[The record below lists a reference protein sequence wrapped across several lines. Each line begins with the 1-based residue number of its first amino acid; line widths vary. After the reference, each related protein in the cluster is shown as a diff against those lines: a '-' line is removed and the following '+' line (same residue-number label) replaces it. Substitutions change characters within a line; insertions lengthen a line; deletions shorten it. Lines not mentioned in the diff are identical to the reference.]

1 MEQLIKCNKKEK
13 KIKTEKGF
21 RVRLDIKTY
30 KTYKLLYGT
39 KIGERTKEL
48 ILEDIR
54 SKAKRFDYE
63 ENLRNKFRKK
73 S

>member
-1 MEQLIKCNKKEK
+1 MITIC
-13 KIKTEKGF
+13 
-21 RVRLDIKTY
+21 D
-30 KTYKLLYGT
+30 
-39 KIGERTKEL
+39 KEL